1 MPKSVLNKRIDEIF
15 KRLKDAE
22 IKRSQFVSFMEQQK
36 NPYIVLI
43 ACILSLRTNDSTTY
57 PATVRMLELAKTP
70 QEMMNVSEEALS
82 KAIYPVGFYNNKA
95 KQIIKLSEEL
105 VNEYNGEVPPSI
117 DEMLKF
123 DGVGRK
129 TANLVMAKGF
139 GLPAICVD
147 VHVHRIF
154 NRLGLVKTKNPEET
168 EMELRRIIPE
178 KYWIDLNTE
187 FVTLG
192 QNICRPQ
199 KPCCEKCPVC
209 AFCDLGKNQVNA

>member
-1 MPKSVLNKRIDEIF
+1 MSKTSLNQRTDKIF
-15 KRLKDAE
+15 SHLRAAK
-22 IKRSQFVSFMEQQK
+22 IPRSQFVSFMEEQTS
-36 NPYIVLI
+36 PYIVLI

-70 QEMMNVSEEALS
+70 QEMMKVSEETLA
-82 KAIYPVGFYNNKA
+82 KAIYPVGFYRNKA
-95 KQIIKLSEEL
+95 KQIIRLSEKL

-154 NRLGLVKTKNPEET
+154 NRLGFVKTKTPEET

-199 KPCCEKCPVC
+199 KPRCEACPISDYC
-209 AFCDLGKNQVNA
+209 ASEK